1 MEPPDLKLAV
11 VANRSDHLTAQVV
24 AGEPPLPDGWIYVRT
39 LGLFEII
46 RAERWPVLAAGVA
59 DRLLLVL
66 RESPMR

>member
-1 MEPPDLKLAV
+1 M
-11 VANRSDHLTAQVV
+11 